1 MQVARLSG
9 APVGCGG
16 AVRIDRAKRAT
27 PRIEIYEFA
36 WRNGRSFNRSITL
49 SVIDV
54 ISCAKAKLRAM
65 IVQLQRSEKIWPS
78 HSRAASIAGG
88 YEDFVD
94 ADGREFAS

>member
-1 MQVARLSG
+1 VQPSDAAALSALTERNG
-9 APVGCGG
+9 LRRGSS
-16 AVRIDRAKRAT
+16 
-27 PRIEIYEFA
+27 YEFA

-49 SVIDV
+49 PVIDV

-65 IVQLQRSEKIWPS
+65 IVQLQRSEGIWPS
-78 HSRAASIAGG
+78 RSRAASIAGG

>member
-1 MQVARLSG
+1 MWRRRPHLPSETGDTA
-9 APVGCGG
+9 
-16 AVRIDRAKRAT
+16 DRDF
-27 PRIEIYEFA
+27 EFA

-54 ISCAKAKLRAM
+54 ISCAKTELRAM
-65 IVQLQRSEKIWPS
+65 IVQLQRLEKIWPS
-78 HSRAASIAGG
+78 RSRAASIAGG

>member
-1 MQVARLSG
+1 M
-9 APVGCGG
+9 
-16 AVRIDRAKRAT
+16 DRAKRAT
-27 PRIEIYEFA
+27 PRIGIFEFA
-36 WRNGRSFNRSITL
+36 WRNGRGFNRSITL

-54 ISCAKAKLRAM
+54 ISCANAELRAM

-78 HSRAASIAGG
+78 RSRAASIAGG